1 LERRLYAAAPS
12 TIRLLSRARVKG
24 APMENRNRRLDIVA
38 LLGIAAFL
46 IVPWYRVDD
55 GFLAFGWVGGF
66 LRDATTSPG
75 IFQIFSGHW
84 WLGVAAALMVCAGGT
99 RYIRDPAR
107 RGALLVGIGALG
119 VFFLALQGLAIGIS
133 GWSWAWPEALFG
145 TLADGQ
151 PSMGAGAVL
160 ATVCFVLLFSFGLA
174 ERGVMKGDAFVI
186 SAIALLVF
194 LVAIFV
200 FYPVGSMLVGAFQ
213 DVDGSFKP
221 DGFISNIQ
229 DPSVWSLGC
238 VVGGERCGVAWRT
251 LWLAIF
257 TAAGATAMGLA
268 FALVATRTHFP
279 FKKGLRVI
287 TVLPIITPPFV
298 IGLALILLFGRSGVV
313 TQSLSTLF
321 GIEPG
326 RWLYGLTGIWIA
338 QVLSFTPISFL
349 VLIGVVEGVS
359 PSMEEASQTL
369 RANRWRTFWKVSL
382 PLMTPGIANAFLIG
396 FIESMAD
403 FGNPMVLGGSHG
415 VLSTEIFF
423 AVVGSQNDPSRAA
436 VLAMILLV
444 FTLSAFLAQRFWLA
458 GKNFSTVTGKGDS
471 GAHIALPRGLS
482 IAVHALVIPWM
493 IFTLVVYGMIL
504 FGGFVKTWGLDNSLT
519 FDHYVHAFSVTFRDG
534 AIAWTGVAW
543 NSFWTT
549 MEIALISA
557 PLTAA
562 VGLLT
567 AYLIVR
573 QRFFGRNLFEFAL
586 MMSFAIPGTV
596 IGISYI
602 MAFNLPP
609 LEMTGSALILVAC
622 FVFRN
627 MPVGVR
633 GGVAAMSQ
641 LDRSLDEASLT
652 LKANSFRT
660 IRKVILPLLRP
671 AINAAL
677 VYSFVRAITSISAVI
692 FLVSA
697 QYNMATSYIVGLVEN
712 GEYGV
717 AIAYSSALI
726 VVMMVVIGG
735 FQLLVGERRLRR
747 ENRIALPV
755 TASAAIPLQEKT
767 A

>member
-1 LERRLYAAAPS
+1 MTKS
-12 TIRLLSRARVKG
+12 
-24 APMENRNRRLDIVA
+24 NRRLDIVL
-38 LLGIAAFL
+38 LLGIAAL
-46 IVPWYRVDD
+46 ILLPWYRIEG
-55 GFLAFGWVGGF
+55 GFFGFGWLSSF
-66 LRDATTSPG
+66 PG
-75 IFQIFSGHW
+75 DPSTAPGLLEIAQHGRW
-84 WLGVAAALMVCAGGT
+84 WLAAAVVLLLLGGVARFLSNPMH
-99 RYIRDPAR
+99 
-107 RGALLVGIGALG
+107 RGALLAWAGGLG
-119 VFFLALQGLAIGIS
+119 VFFLTLQGLAIVTS
-133 GWSWAWPEALFG
+133 GWSWTISETLFG
-145 TLADGQ
+145 ALADGQ
-151 PSMGAGAVL
+151 PPMGAGAVL
-160 ATVCFVLLFSFGLA
+160 TGIVFVLLFSFGLA
-174 ERGVMKGDAFVI
+174 ERGVMKGDAFVV
-186 SAIALLVF
+186 SAIAMLII

-200 FYPVGSMLVGAFQ
+200 FYPVGSMFVGAFQ
-213 DVDGSFKP
+213 AFDGSFNP
-221 DGFISNIQ
+221 DGFITNIQ
-229 DPSVWSLGC
+229 DPSVWSLSC
-238 VVGGERCGVAWRT
+238 LVGGDRCGVAWRT
-251 LWLAIF
+251 LWLAIM
-257 TAAGATAMGLA
+257 TASGATLLGLC
-268 FALVATRTHFP
+268 FALVATRTRFP
-279 FKKGLRVI
+279 FKKGLRLLTI
-287 TVLPIITPPFV
+287 LPIITPPFV
-298 IGLALILLFGRSGVV
+298 VGLALTLLFGRTGVV
-313 TQSLSTLF
+313 TQTLASVF
-321 GIEPG
+321 GTEPG

-369 RANRWRTFWKVSL
+369 RADRWRTFWRVSL
-382 PLMTPGIANAFLIG
+382 PLMKPGLANAFLIA

-436 VLAMILLV
+436 VLAMILLF
-444 FTLSAFLAQRFWLA
+444 FTMSAFIAQRFWLA
-458 GKNFSTVTGKGDS
+458 GKSFATVTGKGDS

-482 IAVHALVIPWM
+482 IAVHAIVIPWM
-493 IFTLVVYGMIL
+493 LFTVIVYTMIL
-504 FGGFVKTWGLDNSLT
+504 FGGFVRTWGLDNSLT
-519 FDHYVHAFSVTFRDG
+519 IQHYVKAFSIGWRDDG
-534 AIAWTGVAW
+534 GLAWTGVAW

-573 QRFFGRNLFEFAL
+573 QKFVGRNLFEFAL

-609 LEMTGSALILVAC
+609 LEMTGTALILVAC

-641 LDRSLDEASLT
+641 LDKSLDEASLT
-652 LKANSFRT
+652 LGADSFRT

-671 AINAAL
+671 AITAAL

-697 QYNMATSYIVGLVEN
+697 QYNMSTAYIVGLVEN

-726 VVMMVVIGG
+726 VVMIVIIAS

-747 ENRIALPV
+747 ENRVAT
-755 TASAAIPLQEKT
+755 TATAVSSAPIRQEKT

>member
-1 LERRLYAAAPS
+1 MTKS
-12 TIRLLSRARVKG
+12 
-24 APMENRNRRLDIVA
+24 NRPLDIVL
-38 LLGIAAFL
+38 LLGIAAL
-46 IVPWYRVDD
+46 ILLPWYRIEG
-55 GFLAFGWVGGF
+55 GFFGFGWLSSF
-66 LRDATTSPG
+66 PG
-75 IFQIFSGHW
+75 DPSTAPGLLEIVQHGRW
-84 WLGVAAALMVCAGGT
+84 WLAAAVVLLLLGGVARFLSNPMH
-99 RYIRDPAR
+99 
-107 RGALLVGIGALG
+107 RGALLAWAGGLGI
-119 VFFLALQGLAIGIS
+119 FFLTLQGLAIVTS
-133 GWSWAWPEALFG
+133 GWSWTISETLFG
-145 TLADGQ
+145 ALADGQ
-151 PSMGAGAVL
+151 PPMGAGAVL
-160 ATVCFVLLFSFGLA
+160 TGIVFVLLLSFGLA
-174 ERGVMKGDAFVI
+174 ERGVMKGDAFVV
-186 SAIALLVF
+186 SAIAMLII

-200 FYPVGSMLVGAFQ
+200 FYPVGSMFVGAFQ
-213 DVDGSFKP
+213 AFDGSFNP
-221 DGFISNIQ
+221 DGFITNIQ
-229 DPSVWSLGC
+229 DPSVWSLSC
-238 VVGGERCGVAWRT
+238 LVVGDRCGVAWRT
-251 LWLAIF
+251 LWLAIM
-257 TAAGATAMGLA
+257 TASGATLLGLC
-268 FALVATRTHFP
+268 FALVATRTRFP
-279 FKKGLRVI
+279 FKKGLRLLTI
-287 TVLPIITPPFV
+287 LPIITPPFV
-298 IGLALILLFGRSGVV
+298 VGLALTLLFGRAGVV
-313 TQSLSTLF
+313 TQTLASVF
-321 GIEPG
+321 GTEPG

-369 RANRWRTFWKVSL
+369 RADRWRTFWRVSL
-382 PLMTPGIANAFLIG
+382 PLMKPGLANAFLIA

-415 VLSTEIFF
+415 VLSTEILF

-436 VLAMILLV
+436 VLAMILLF
-444 FTLSAFLAQRFWLA
+444 FTMSAFIAQRFWLA
-458 GKNFSTVTGKGDS
+458 GKSFATVTGKGDS

-482 IAVHALVIPWM
+482 IAVHAIVIPWM
-493 IFTLVVYGMIL
+493 LFTIIVYTMIL
-504 FGGFVKTWGLDNSLT
+504 FGGFVRTWGLDNSLT
-519 FDHYVHAFSVTFRDG
+519 IQHYVKAFSIGWRDDG
-534 AIAWTGVAW
+534 GLAWTGVAW

-573 QRFFGRNLFEFAL
+573 QKFVGRNLFEFAL

-609 LEMTGSALILVAC
+609 LEMTGTALILVAC

-641 LDRSLDEASLT
+641 LDKSLDEASLT
-652 LKANSFRT
+652 LGADSFRT

-671 AINAAL
+671 AITAAL

-697 QYNMATSYIVGLVEN
+697 QYNMSTAYIVGLVEN

-726 VVMMVVIGG
+726 VVMIVIIAS

-747 ENRIALPV
+747 ENRVA
-755 TASAAIPLQEKT
+755 TTSSAPIRQEKT

>member
-1 LERRLYAAAPS
+1 
-12 TIRLLSRARVKG
+12 
-24 APMENRNRRLDIVA
+24 MEHRNRRLDIVA
-38 LLGIAAFL
+38 VVGIAAFL
-46 IVPWYRVDD
+46 IVPWYRIDD
-55 GFLAFGWVGGF
+55 GFLAFGWIWKFPG
-66 LRDATTSPG
+66 DNSTAPG
-75 IFQIFSGHW
+75 ILQILPNNRW
-84 WLGVAAALMVCAGGT
+84 WLAIAAALMIGGGGA
-99 RYIRDPAR
+99 RFIQNPRR
-107 RGALLVGIGALG
+107 RGSVLMTIGSLG
-119 VFFLALQGLAIGIS
+119 VSFLVAQGLAIGIS
-133 GWSWAWPEALFG
+133 GWSWTWPATLFG
-145 TLADGQ
+145 VLADGQ
-151 PSMGAGAVL
+151 PSMGAGAVV
-160 ATVCFVLLFSFGLA
+160 ATLCFVLFFSFGSA
-174 ERGVMKGDAFVI
+174 ERGMMKGDAFVI
-186 SAIALLVF
+186 SAIALLIF

-229 DPSVWSLGC
+229 DPSIWSVGC
-238 VVGGERCGVAWRT
+238 VVGAERCGLAWRT
-251 LWLAIF
+251 LSLAIF
-257 TAAGATAMGLA
+257 TAAGSTSMGLA
-268 FALVATRTHFP
+268 FALVATRTQFP
-279 FKKGLRVI
+279 FKKALRI
-287 TVLPIITPPFV
+287 LTVLPIITPPFV

-313 TQSLSTLF
+313 TQNISNVL
-321 GIEPG
+321 GVEPG

-369 RANRWRTFWKVSL
+369 RANRWRTFWRVSL
-382 PLMTPGIANAFLIG
+382 PLMKPGLANAFLIG

-436 VLAMILLV
+436 ILAMILLA
-444 FTLSAFLAQRFWLA
+444 FTLSAFLAQRFWLS

-471 GAHIALPRGLS
+471 GVHIALPRGLS
-482 IAVHALVIPWM
+482 ILVHAMVIPWM

-519 FDHYVHAFSVTFRDG
+519 LDHYIHAFSVTMRDG
-534 AIAWTGVAW
+534 RLAWTGVAW

-573 QRFFGRNLFEFAL
+573 QRFLGRNLFEFAL

-652 LKANSFRT
+652 LRANSFRT

-735 FQLLVGERRLRR
+735 FQMLVGERRLRR
-747 ENRIALPV
+747 ENRIALPA
-755 TASAAIPLQEKT
+755 TAGAAIPLQEKT

>member
-1 LERRLYAAAPS
+1 
-12 TIRLLSRARVKG
+12 
-24 APMENRNRRLDIVA
+24 MDHRNRRLDIA
-38 LLGIAAFL
+38 LGLGIAAFL
-46 IVPWYRVDD
+46 LVPWYRIE
-55 GFLAFGWVGGF
+55 GGF
-66 LRDATTSPG
+66 LGFGWLSGFPTEASVAPG
-75 IFQIFSGHW
+75 IVQIFGQGRW
-84 WLGVAAALMVCAGGT
+84 WLSVAAVLLTVAVAARFLHDPMQRGTLLAWAG
-99 RYIRDPAR
+99 A
-107 RGALLVGIGALG
+107 VGVL
-119 VFFLALQGLAIGIS
+119 FLTLQGLAIGFS
-133 GWSWAWPEALFG
+133 GWTWTISETLLWA
-145 TLADGQ
+145 LADGQ
-151 PSMGAGAVL
+151 PSMGAGAILLSLV
-160 ATVCFVLLFSFGLA
+160 FVLIFSFGLA
-174 ERGVMKGDAFVI
+174 ERGVMKGDAFVVASI
-186 SAIALLVF
+186 AILVF

-213 DVDGSFKP
+213 DFDGSFNP
-221 DGFISNIQ
+221 DGFTRNIQ
-229 DPSVWSLGC
+229 DGSIWSLGC

-251 LWLAIF
+251 LWLAIM
-257 TAAGATAMGLA
+257 TAGGSTIMGLA
-268 FALVATRTHFP
+268 FALVATRTRFP
-279 FKKGLRVI
+279 FKKGLRLL

-298 IGLALILLFGRSGVV
+298 IGLALTLLFGRAGVI
-313 TQSLSTLF
+313 TEGLSSLF

-369 RANRWRTFWKVSL
+369 RADRWRTFWRVSL
-382 PLMTPGIANAFLIG
+382 PLMKPGIANAFLIG

-403 FGNPMVLGGSHG
+403 FGNPLVLGGSHG

-436 VLAMILLV
+436 VLAIILLC
-444 FTLSAFLAQRFWLA
+444 FTLTAFLAQRYWLA
-458 GKNFSTVTGKGDS
+458 GKNFATVTGKGDS
-471 GAHIALPRGLS
+471 GSHIALPRPLS
-482 IAVHALVIPWM
+482 IAVHAMVIPWM
-493 IFTLVVYGMIL
+493 IFTIVIYGMIL

-519 FDHYVHAFSVTFRDG
+519 LEHYERAFSVEFRDG
-534 AIAWTGVAW
+534 VLAWTGVAW

-573 QRFFGRNLFEFAL
+573 QKFAGRNVFEFAL

-609 LEMTGSALILVAC
+609 LEMTGTALILIAC

-641 LDRSLDEASLT
+641 LDKSLDEASLT
-652 LKANSFRT
+652 LRATSLRT

-671 AINAAL
+671 AITAAL

-697 QYNMATSYIVGLVEN
+697 EYNMATSYIVGLVEN

-717 AIAYSSALI
+717 AIAYSSMLI
-726 VVMMVVIGG
+726 VVMIIIIAG

-747 ENRIALPV
+747 ENRVAGLTVAP
-755 TASAAIPLQEKT
+755 SLSLGQEKT

>member
-1 LERRLYAAAPS
+1 
-12 TIRLLSRARVKG
+12 
-24 APMENRNRRLDIVA
+24 MENRNRRLDIVLA
-38 LLGIAAFL
+38 LGIAAILFL
-46 IVPWYRVDD
+46 PWYRIE
-55 GFLAFGWVGGF
+55 GGF
-66 LRDATTSPG
+66 LGFGWLSTFPG
-75 IFQIFSGHW
+75 EPAVAPGLLQIGAHGRW
-84 WLGVAAALMVCAGGT
+84 WLVPALLLLLAAVAARFVA
-99 RYIRDPAR
+99 DPMR
-107 RGALLVGIGALG
+107 RGRILTYAGALG
-119 VFFLALQGLAIGIS
+119 IGYLSLQGLAIGFS
-133 GWSWAWPEALFG
+133 GWNWGISEALFG
-145 TLADGQ
+145 SLLDGQ
-151 PSMGAGAVL
+151 PSMGAGAVVS
-160 ATVCFVLLFSFGLA
+160 AFAFVLIFSFGLA
-174 ERGVMKGDAFVI
+174 ERGVMKGDAFVVASI
-186 SAIALLVF
+186 STLVF
-194 LVAIFV
+194 LVAVFV

-213 DVDGSFKP
+213 DFDGSFNP
-221 DGFISNIQ
+221 DGFTRNIV
-229 DPSVWSLGC
+229 DPSIWSLGC
-238 VVGGERCGVAWRT
+238 LTGGARCGVAWRT
-251 LWLAIF
+251 FWLAIM
-257 TAAGATAMGLA
+257 TAGGSTLLGLA
-268 FALVATRTHFP
+268 FALFAVRTGFRY
-279 FKKGLRVI
+279 KKGLRLL

-298 IGLALILLFGRSGVV
+298 VGLALTLLFGRSGVI
-313 TQSLSTLF
+313 TQGLSDLF

-369 RANRWRTFWKVSL
+369 RADRWRTFWRVSL
-382 PLMTPGIANAFLIG
+382 PLMKPGLANAFLIG

-403 FGNPMVLGGSHG
+403 FGNPLVLGGSHG

-436 VLAMILLV
+436 VLAIILLC
-444 FTLSAFLAQRFWLA
+444 FTLSAFLAQRVWLS
-458 GKNFSTVTGKGDS
+458 GKNFATVTGKGDS
-471 GAHIALPRGLS
+471 GMHAALPRSVS
-482 IAVHALVIPWM
+482 IGVHALVVPWAL
-493 IFTLVVYGMIL
+493 FTLVVYGMIL
-504 FGGFVKTWGLDNSLT
+504 VGGFVKTWGLDNSLT
-519 FDHYVHAFSVTFRDG
+519 LQHYARAFSVELRDG

-573 QRFFGRNLFEFAL
+573 QKFAGREMFEFAL

-609 LEMTGSALILVAC
+609 LEMTGTAMILIAC

-633 GGVAAMSQ
+633 SGVAAMSQ

-652 LKANSFRT
+652 LRADTFRT

-671 AINAAL
+671 AITAAL

-697 QYNMATSYIVGLVEN
+697 EYNMATSYIVGLVEN

-717 AIAYSSALI
+717 AIAYSSMLI
-726 VVMMVVIGG
+726 VVMITIIAG
-735 FQLLVGERRLRR
+735 FQFLVGERRLRR
-747 ENRIALPV
+747 ENRIAAAPSPV
-755 TASAAIPLQEKT
+755 SLSQEKT
-767 A
+767 V

>member
-1 LERRLYAAAPS
+1 MERSDRRLNIA
-12 TIRLLSRARVKG
+12 
-24 APMENRNRRLDIVA
+24 
-38 LLGIAAFL
+38 LGIGLAGFAL
-46 IVPWYRVDD
+46 VPWYRIES
-55 GFLAFGWVGGF
+55 GFYGLG
-66 LRDATTSPG
+66 
-75 IFQIFSGHW
+75 
-84 WLGVAAALMVCAGGT
+84 WLGKFPSGSAEAPGLVQIISHGRWPLAIIALLFALGLAARAFRVSPLRAN
-99 RYIRDPAR
+99 
-107 RGALLVGIGALG
+107 LLVGAGAAG
-119 VFFLALQGLAIGIS
+119 IVFLVLQGLAIGFTGWTWGIS
-133 GWSWAWPEALFG
+133 ESLFG
-145 TLADGQ
+145 PLAGGQ
-151 PSMGAGAVL
+151 PSMGAGAGLVAL
-160 ATVCFVLLFSFGLA
+160 SFVLMFSFGLA
-174 ERGVMKGDAFVI
+174 ERGVLRGDAFVVA
-186 SAIALLVF
+186 SIALLIF

-200 FYPVGSMLVGAFQ
+200 FYPVGSMLIGSVQ
-213 DVDGSFKP
+213 SVDGSFDP
-221 DGFISNIQ
+221 SGFVRNIQ
-229 DPSVWSLGC
+229 DPSIWSLDC
-238 VVGGERCGVAWRT
+238 VVGGNRCGIGWRT
-251 LWLAIF
+251 LFLAIL
-257 TAAGATAMGLA
+257 AASGSTLLGLC
-268 FALVATRTHFP
+268 FALVATRTRFP
-279 FKKGLRVI
+279 FKKGLRLLTI
-287 TVLPIITPPFV
+287 LPIITPPFV
-298 IGLALILLFGRSGVV
+298 IGLALILLFGRAGVV
-313 TQSLSTLF
+313 TQQLSELF

-369 RANRWRTFWKVSL
+369 RADRWRTFWRVSL
-382 PLMTPGIANAFLIG
+382 PLMKPGLANAFLIG

-403 FGNPMVLGGSHG
+403 FGNPLVLGGSHG

-436 VLAMILLV
+436 VLAIILLF
-444 FTLSAFLAQRFWLA
+444 FTLSAFLAQRVWLA
-458 GKNFSTVTGKGDS
+458 GKSFATVTGKGDS
-471 GAHIALPRGLS
+471 GAHIALPRSLS
-482 IAVHALVIPWM
+482 IGVHAIVIPW
-493 IFTLVVYGMIL
+493 ILFTLVIYGMIL
-504 FGGFVKTWGLDNSLT
+504 FGGFVRTWGLDNTLT
-519 FDHYVHAFSVTFRDG
+519 LEHYQRAFSFSFNNG

-549 MEIALISA
+549 IKIALISA

-573 QRFFGRNLFEFAL
+573 QRFVGRNVFEFAL

-609 LEMTGSALILVAC
+609 LEMTGTALILIAC

-641 LDRSLDEASLT
+641 LDKSLDEASLT
-652 LKANSFRT
+652 LRATSFRT

-671 AINAAL
+671 AIVAAL

-697 QYNMATSYIVGLVEN
+697 EYNMATSYIVGLVEN

-717 AIAYSSALI
+717 AVAYSSMLI
-726 VVMMVVIGG
+726 VVMIVIITC
-735 FQLLVGERRLRR
+735 FQLLVGERKLRR
-747 ENRIALPV
+747 ENRVA
-755 TASAAIPLQEKT
+755 TAFVPSAAPQEK
-767 A
+767 AAS

>member
-1 LERRLYAAAPS
+1 MIS
-12 TIRLLSRARVKG
+12 S
-24 APMENRNRRLDIVA
+24 NRRLDIAILMGGVAFLLLPWYRIESGFFGFQWLSGHFSDAASAPAIIEIARFGRWWLGLVA
-38 LLGIAAFL
+38 LLFIAGCVARFVASARSRGL
-46 IVPWYRVDD
+46 L
-55 GFLAFGWVGGF
+55 LAVCGG
-66 LRDATTSPG
+66 
-75 IFQIFSGHW
+75 
-84 WLGVAAALMVCAGGT
+84 AGL
-99 RYIRDPAR
+99 
-107 RGALLVGIGALG
+107 ALLT
-119 VFFLALQGLAIGIS
+119 LQGLAITFS
-133 GWSWAWPEALFG
+133 GWSWAVSEAVFG
-145 TLADGQ
+145 ALPDGQ
-151 PSMGAGAVL
+151 PSMGAGAV
-160 ATVCFVLLFSFGLA
+160 VVGIVFVLFFSFGLA
-174 ERGVMKGDAFVI
+174 DRGVMKGDAFVV
-186 SAIALLVF
+186 SAISMLVV
-194 LVAIFV
+194 LVAVFV
-200 FYPVGSMLVGAFQ
+200 FYPVGSMFIAAFQ
-213 DVDGSFKP
+213 SVDGSFDP
-221 DGFISNIQ
+221 SGFFNTIQ
-229 DPSVWSLGC
+229 DSSVWSLGC

-251 LWLAIF
+251 LWLAIM
-257 TAAGATAMGLA
+257 TASGATLLGLC
-268 FALVATRTHFP
+268 FALVATRTRFP
-279 FKKGLRVI
+279 FKRGLRLLTI
-287 TVLPIITPPFV
+287 LPIITPPFV
-298 IGLALILLFGRSGVV
+298 VGLALTLLFGRAGVV
-313 TQSLSTLF
+313 TQFAASAL

-369 RANRWRTFWKVSL
+369 RADRWRTFWRVSL
-382 PLMTPGIANAFLIG
+382 PLMKPGLANAFLIS

-423 AVVGSQNDPSRAA
+423 AVVGSQNDPARAA
-436 VLAMILLV
+436 VLAMILLA
-444 FTLSAFLAQRFWLA
+444 FTMTAFLAQRLWLQ
-458 GKNFSTVTGKGDS
+458 GKSYATVTGKGDS
-471 GAHIALPRGLS
+471 GAHAALPRGLS
-482 IAVHALVIPWM
+482 IAVHSIVVPWAL
-493 IFTLVVYGMIL
+493 FTVVVYAMIL
-504 FGGFVKTWGLDNSLT
+504 FGGFVRTWGLDNSLT
-519 FDHYVHAFSVTFRDG
+519 FQHYISAFSIGWREDG
-534 AIAWTGVAW
+534 GIAWTGVAW

-573 QRFFGRNLFEFAL
+573 QKFVGRGVFEFAL
-586 MMSFAIPGTV
+586 MLSFAIPGTV

-609 LEMTGSALILVAC
+609 LEMTGTALILVAC

-641 LDRSLDEASLT
+641 LDKSLDEASLT
-652 LKANSFRT
+652 LRANSFRT
-660 IRKVILPLLRP
+660 VRKVILPLLRP
-671 AINAAL
+671 AITAAL

-697 QYNMATSYIVGLVEN
+697 EYNMSTAYIVGLVEN

-726 VVMMVVIGG
+726 VVMVTVIGG

-747 ENRIALPV
+747 ENRVALAAP
-755 TASAAIPLQEKT
+755 TANPSLPLNQEKT

>member
-1 LERRLYAAAPS
+1 
-12 TIRLLSRARVKG
+12 
-24 APMENRNRRLDIVA
+24 MDHRNRRLDIVLA
-38 LLGIAAFL
+38 LGIAAFIL
-46 IVPWYRVDD
+46 VPWYRIE
-55 GFLAFGWVGGF
+55 GGF
-66 LRDATTSPG
+66 LGFGWFSGFPSEASVAPG
-75 IFQIFSGHW
+75 ILQILEYGRW
-84 WLGVAAALMVCAGGT
+84 WLTIPALIMATAVAARFL
-99 RYIRDPAR
+99 RDPMQ
-107 RGALLVGIGALG
+107 RGAVLAAAGAAG
-119 VFFLALQGLAIGIS
+119 VLFLTLQGLAIGFS
-133 GWSWAWPEALFG
+133 GWTWTISETLFG
-145 TLADGQ
+145 ALADGQ

-160 ATVCFVLLFSFGLA
+160 SAVAFVLIFSFGLA
-174 ERGVMKGDAFVI
+174 ERGVMKGDAFVVA
-186 SAIALLVF
+186 SIAMLVF

-213 DVDGSFKP
+213 DFDGSFNP
-221 DGFISNIQ
+221 DGFTRNIQ
-229 DPSVWSLGC
+229 DNSIWSLGC

-251 LWLAIF
+251 LWLALM
-257 TAAGATAMGLA
+257 TAGGSTIMGLA
-268 FALVATRTHFP
+268 FALVATRTRFP
-279 FKKGLRVI
+279 FKKGLRLL

-298 IGLALILLFGRSGVV
+298 IGLALTLLFGRAGVI
-313 TQSLSTLF
+313 TEWMSSLF

-369 RANRWRTFWKVSL
+369 RADRWRTFWRVSL
-382 PLMTPGIANAFLIG
+382 PLMKPGIANAFLIG

-403 FGNPMVLGGSHG
+403 FGNPLVLGGSHG

-436 VLAMILLV
+436 VLAIILLC
-444 FTLSAFLAQRFWLA
+444 FTLTAFLAQRYWLS
-458 GKNFSTVTGKGDS
+458 GKNFATVTGKGDS
-471 GAHIALPRGLS
+471 GAHIALPRPVS
-482 IAVHALVIPWM
+482 IAVHAMVIPWM
-493 IFTLVVYGMIL
+493 IFTIVIYGMIL

-519 FDHYVHAFSVTFRDG
+519 LDHYARAFSVEMRDG
-534 AIAWTGVAW
+534 ALAWTGVAW

-549 MEIALISA
+549 IEIALISA

-573 QRFFGRNLFEFAL
+573 QKFAGRNVFEFAL

-609 LEMTGSALILVAC
+609 LEMTGTALILIAC

-641 LDRSLDEASLT
+641 LDKSLDEASLT
-652 LKANSFRT
+652 LRATSFRT

-671 AINAAL
+671 AITAAL

-697 QYNMATSYIVGLVEN
+697 EYNMATSYIVGLVEN

-717 AIAYSSALI
+717 AIAYSSMLI
-726 VVMMVVIGG
+726 VVMIVVIAG

-747 ENRIALPV
+747 ENRVAGVTTTPSLP
-755 TASAAIPLQEKT
+755 LGQEKT